1 MSTDRW
7 ESRNSSSYRCRSWW
21 KVNLDFKRRKK
32 EKEKT
37 SLFTSL
43 SSKPQALPP
52 PRANKELYGMVV
64 TVVDGFGD
72 HHHHQHNNGQLV
84 KPMEGGG
91 PEVRGRKIGASLF
104 KSVTVLHF
112 SITTTTL
119 TANCSQ
125 LKIKAGKQKWKVW
138 KVCCQLVC

>member
-1 MSTDRW
+1 
-7 ESRNSSSYRCRSWW
+7 
-21 KVNLDFKRRKK
+21 
-32 EKEKT
+32 
-37 SLFTSL
+37 
-43 SSKPQALPP
+43 
-52 PRANKELYGMVV
+52 MVV

-84 KPMEGGG
+84 KPMEGGA
-91 PEVRGRKIGASLF
+91 EVRGRKIGASLF

-125 LKIKAGKQKWKVW
+125 LKIKAGKQK
-138 KVCCQLVC
+138 